1 MRAAANLGILRPPF
15 PGRCHELKGER
26 AGQLS
31 VDLVHPHRLVF
42 VPSDDPP
49 PEHPE
54 GGLDWGLVTSVTVI
68 AIEDTHG

>member
-31 VDLVHPHRLVF
+31 VDLTHPHRLVF

-49 PEHPE
+49 PERPE
-54 GGLDWGLVTSVTVI
+54 GGLDWGLVTAITVI